1 MILLYKNSYITKNGS
16 NEMRILAIEQDV
28 PGVEGEQIAPFL
40 ESEARQVWDLYQ
52 CGVLREIYF
61 RNCMEYNE
69 NI

>member
-1 MILLYKNSYITKNGS
+1 
-16 NEMRILAIEQDV
+16 MRILAIEQDV